1 MFIKHLSLTN
11 FRNFVHL
18 ELDLSSEVTVLQG
31 SNAQGKTN
39 LLEAIYYLATTRS
52 PRTSSDRLLI
62 NWLADEEELPCSRL
76 VADVQ
81 RADMVNK
88 IEIAIARETNDV
100 EPQRVILRK
109 RIRLNGVNKRAA
121 DILGQL
127 NAVLFMPEDI
137 DLVGG
142 TASLRRHCLDDALSQ
157 IDPTYYRHLR
167 RYTRVVSQRNVL
179 LRLIRDGRASRDE
192 LEFWDQ
198 NLVRYGSI
206 IIARRE
212 QAVQHLNTLITEVHS
227 ALTGAGEHLRLEYLC
242 SVPCLEIANAGY
254 QIPLLSQ
261 DFGPVEWSELDGIA
275 HAIAGRFATYLL
287 RVREQEIAR
296 GVSLVGPHRDDLRF
310 VVNGVDMKIYGSRG
324 QQRTVTLSF
333 KLAEVRFMHLMR
345 GEMPVLLLD
354 DVISELDAARRGYL
368 MNTIS
373 RAQQV
378 IMTTTDLAPYSP
390 QFLRNASLM
399 QVCGGRL
406 QPLSVPAE

>member
-11 FRNFVHL
+11 FRNFVRL
-18 ELDLSSEVTVLQG
+18 ELDLTSEVTVLQG
-31 SNAQGKTN
+31 DNAQGKTN

-62 NWLADEEELPCSRL
+62 NWLADEEDLPYSRL
-76 VADVQ
+76 VAEVQ
-81 RADMVNK
+81 RAGMMNK
-88 IEIAIARETNDV
+88 IEIAIAKEANDA
-100 EPQRVILRK
+100 EPQRMVLRK
-109 RIRLNGVNKRAA
+109 RVRLNGANKRAA

-157 IDPTYYRHLR
+157 IDPAYYRYLR

-179 LRLIRDGRASRDE
+179 LRLIRDGRAGRDE

-198 NLVRYGSI
+198 NLVRYGSV

-212 QAVQHLNTLITEVHS
+212 QAVQHLNTLVTEVHS

-242 SVPCLEIANAGY
+242 SVPRLEPAHAGY
-254 QIPLLSQ
+254 QIPLLNQ
-261 DFGPVEWSELDGIA
+261 DLGLIEWSELDAVA
-275 HAIAGRFATYLL
+275 HAIADQFTTHLL
-287 RVREQEIAR
+287 SVREQEIAR

-310 VVNGVDMKIYGSRG
+310 LVNGVDMKVFGSRG

-354 DVISELDAARRGYL
+354 DVISELDATRRGYL
-368 MNTIS
+368 MNTINQ
-373 RAQQV
+373 AQQV

-390 QFLRNASLM
+390 QFLRNASLL

-406 QPLSVPAE
+406 RPLSLP